1 MTEAAGQCGVPVPD
15 CTSRRLGRWLHE
27 LTARFG
33 ARAALDA
40 APGSAGAERLSF
52 ADLERRSAAIGAGFQ
67 RLGLRP
73 GDSIAVWLPNRPL
86 WMVVHFAAAR
96 AGLLTIP
103 INTWCRE
110 SEVAHLT
117 SLSGCRAIVIDS
129 LFRDIDFDGI
139 LKNALGALDAQA
151 EPRLRW
157 IIDVA
162 ERRGDAPAQTGLQRL
177 CLRDMESGASDRT
190 PDVAPEN
197 RVMIA
202 FSTSGTTSLPKL
214 AVHREGVLL
223 EHARAVAAAAQMT
236 DADVVLGVLP
246 PCGAYGYTLLLAAL
260 TVGARCLLVEQF
272 DAQRIVELIDT
283 QQITALAVTEPI
295 LRKLLDQAQASPATL
310 RSLRIVFSAGATLQE
325 VVDRAKTEFGFRV
338 SNVYGSSEVLALA
351 AFWDFERASNLCGTA
366 GGRLVSDA
374 MRVRCVDAAGHPVER
389 GQHGEL
395 QFAGPILTCGYL
407 ANDAATRSAFSEDG
421 WFKSKDLGSVSD
433 AGGREFH
440 YVSRLDDAIRLKG
453 FLVSPGEIESMLQT
467 HPAVA
472 AAQVVGVPE
481 RGGEELAAAFVTLH
495 AGARVDPEH
504 LRDHCRARM
513 ASYKVPA
520 LLEIVE
526 RFPTTL
532 SANGDKVMK
541 NKLRDMARAM
551 VMHE

>member
-1 MTEAAGQCGVPVPD
+1 MA
-15 CTSRRLGRWLHE
+15 
-27 LTARFG
+27 
-33 ARAALDA
+33 
-40 APGSAGAERLSF
+40 
-52 ADLERRSAAIGAGFQ
+52 
-67 RLGLRP
+67 
-73 GDSIAVWLPNRPL
+73 
-86 WMVVHFAAAR
+86 VHFAAAR
-96 AGLLTIP
+96 VGLLTIP

-117 SLSGCRAIVIDS
+117 SLGGCRAILIDS
-129 LFRDIDFDGI
+129 MFREIDFDGI
-139 LKNALGALDAQA
+139 LKQALGALQAHA
-151 EPRLRW
+151 EPPLRW
-157 IIDVA
+157 VIDVA
-162 ERRGDAPAQTGLQRL
+162 ERQDDLPAQTGLQRL
-177 CLRDMESGASDRT
+177 RLRDVESGASART
-190 PDVAPEN
+190 PDGGPEN
-197 RVMIA
+197 RAMIA

-246 PCGAYGYTLLLAAL
+246 PCGAYGYGLLLAAL
-260 TVGARCLLVEQF
+260 TAGAGAVLVEQF
-272 DAQRIVELIDT
+272 DAQRIVDLIET
-283 QQITALAVTEPI
+283 QQITTLAVTEPI
-295 LRKLLDQAQASPATL
+295 LRRLLDQAQASPAAL
-310 RSLRIVFSAGATLQE
+310 RSLRVVFSAGATLQE

-338 SNVYGSSEVLALA
+338 TNVYGSSEVLALA
-351 AFWDFERASNLCGTA
+351 AFWDFERASNLCGMA
-366 GGRLVSDA
+366 GGRLVSEA
-374 MRVRCVDAAGHPVER
+374 MRVRCVDATGHPVGR
-389 GQHGEL
+389 GQPGEL

-407 ANDAATRSAFSEDG
+407 GNDTATRSAFSQDG
-421 WFKSKDLGSVSD
+421 WFKSKDLGSVCD

-453 FLVSPGEIESMLQT
+453 FLVSPGEIEAMLQT

-504 LRDHCRARM
+504 LREHCRARM

-541 NKLRDMARAM
+541 TKLRDMAKAM